1 MGVGSFLLEEAISD
15 SLSRGV
21 VGVET
26 STIHS
31 RAKALYEKHHFEQMF
46 GDIGEVF
53 LELDLMKYSKTKS
66 KTVLKSL
73 RS

>member
-1 MGVGSFLLEEAISD
+1 
-15 SLSRGV
+15 
-21 VGVET
+21 
-26 STIHS
+26 
-31 RAKALYEKHHFEQMF
+31 MF